1 MWLIEGLK
9 KAFGFFD
16 SQSWFGDTVA
26 LPFAWLQ
33 EATSGA
39 SEAVEGAGEVAEPIF
54 GLNYVYGEEPMMIF
68 SKAPDWFNSIM
79 EFMIPT
85 PEVALFFQ
93 KFMTIVELGI
103 GLALIAGLFTWLAS
117 AATVAL
123 VVSFALSGMF
133 YWVNLWFVFVAIA
146 LMNGSGRAV
155 GLDYYVIPWIQKVA
169 GKWWYGTPRSL
180 YK

>member
-1 MWLIEGLK
+1 
-9 KAFGFFD
+9 
-16 SQSWFGDTVA
+16 
-26 LPFAWLQ
+26 
-33 EATSGA
+33 
-39 SEAVEGAGEVAEPIF
+39 SEVVDEVTEVAKPIF
-54 GLNYVYGEEPMMIF
+54 GLSYVYGEEPMMVL
-68 SKAPDWFNSIM
+68 SHAPGWFNSIM

-85 PEVALFFQ
+85 PEVALIFQ
-93 KFMTIVELGI
+93 KFMTCVEIAI

-133 YWVNLWFVFVAIA
+133 YWVNIWFVFAAIA
-146 LMNGSGRAV
+146 LMNGSGRAF